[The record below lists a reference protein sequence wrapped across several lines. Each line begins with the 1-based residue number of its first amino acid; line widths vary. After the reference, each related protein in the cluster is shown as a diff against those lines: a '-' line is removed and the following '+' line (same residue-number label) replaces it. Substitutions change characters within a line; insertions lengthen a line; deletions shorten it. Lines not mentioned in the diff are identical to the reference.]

1 MRILRPKN
9 ARSGWLV
16 THTLAWTCLAT
27 PALIT
32 PWVGQRAYCQEA
44 PAATYRTKT
53 LDAALCNDAKLKEKN
68 EKLKPESFD
77 IAGIEAYYQNCLFA
91 RLAQPSAES
100 MNRARIDILADIDLI
115 ERRAK
120 QSPEMLAEYN
130 RMLMRQIKEILSKDN
145 EGKSYHPSAR
155 VVAAVIAGRVNR
167 QPASNTSGGQGDP
180 TATKLMI
187 DLLDPKE
194 AENDGMIATSLS
206 YLPRH
211 WIYPGLDATGLER
224 AQNQFLTNLQAFLM
238 SQKPG
243 ARGKKED
250 EYLKELMIENLTLI
264 AGGKAEAAKQANS
277 MLAGIILPILREP
290 KKYSE
295 WLGEKAMWSFGQV
308 KFADLKPEDVQA
320 LQKGSL
326 EFVKSSIEAWSKRC
340 DQTQAASPGG
350 FGGMAGG
357 GPGGLGGPGGPGG
370 LGGPGGPGGA
380 GGLGGPGSEGES
392 GPGGGPA
399 GGPAGGP
406 GFGGATRPRNPFDDQ
421 PKEVRNARRL
431 LQQRLERSHYGLTGT
446 GRKPPPGN
454 PPVDPKGLIALVDEP
469 SKEKLSDVVKRIEAL
484 QDELNKETLT
494 SIDGIRSSTR
504 RPIFDLKQAIA
515 AIIGEDNAKTDSPIE
530 GSGKDPLDDGFGGS
544 GGN

>member
-1 MRILRPKN
+1 M
-9 ARSGWLV
+9 
-16 THTLAWTCLAT
+16 
-27 PALIT
+27 
-32 PWVGQRAYCQEA
+32 
-44 PAATYRTKT
+44 
-53 LDAALCNDAKLKEKN
+53 LKEKN

-120 QSPEMLAEYN
+120 QSPEMLTEYN

-155 VVAAVIAGRVNR
+155 VVAAVIAGRINR
-167 QPASNTSGGQGDP
+167 QPASNSAGGQGDP

-224 AQNQFLTNLQAFLM
+224 AQSQFLTNLQAFLM

-264 AGGKAEAAKQANS
+264 AGGKAQAAKQANS

-320 LQKGSL
+320 LQIGSL
-326 EFVKSSIEAWSKRC
+326 EFVKSSIDAWSKRC
-340 DQTQAASPGG
+340 DQTQAASLGG

-357 GPGGLGGPGGPGG
+357 GLGGPGGFGA
-370 LGGPGGPGGA
+370 GGPGSE
-380 GGLGGPGSEGES
+380 GSEGES

-399 GGPAGGP
+399 GGPPGGP
-406 GFGGATRPRNPFDDQ
+406 GFGGVARPRNPFDDQ

-446 GRKPPPGN
+446 GRKPLPGT

-494 SIDGIRSSTR
+494 SIDGIRFSTR

-515 AIIGEDNAKTDSPIE
+515 AIIGEDNAKTDLPSE

>member
-27 PALIT
+27 PALLT

-44 PAATYRTKT
+44 PAATYRTKN
-53 LDAALCNDAKLKEKN
+53 LDATLCNDAKLKEKN
-68 EKLKPESFD
+68 EKLKPETFD
-77 IAGIEAYYQNCLFA
+77 IAGIEAYYQSCLFA

-100 MNRARIDILADIDLI
+100 MNRARAEILADIELI

-120 QSPEMLAEYN
+120 QSPEMLTEYN

-155 VVAAVIAGRVNR
+155 VVAAVIAGRINR
-167 QPASNTSGGQGDP
+167 QPASNSAGGQGDP

-194 AENDGMIATSLS
+194 SENDGMIATSLS

-224 AQNQFLTNLQAFLM
+224 AQSQFLTNLQAFLM

-326 EFVKSSIEAWSKRC
+326 EFVKSSIDAWSKRC

-370 LGGPGGPGGA
+370 LGGPGGPGG
-380 GGLGGPGSEGES
+380 LGGPGSEGES

-406 GFGGATRPRNPFDDQ
+406 GFGGPARPRNPFDDQ

-446 GRKPPPGN
+446 GRKPVPGT

-515 AIIGEDNAKTDSPIE
+515 AIIGEDNAKTDLPAE

>member
-1 MRILRPKN
+1 
-9 ARSGWLV
+9 
-16 THTLAWTCLAT
+16 
-27 PALIT
+27 LIT

-224 AQNQFLTNLQAFLM
+224 AQNQFLTNLQAFLT

-295 WLGEKAMWSFGQV
+295 WLVEKAMWSFGQV